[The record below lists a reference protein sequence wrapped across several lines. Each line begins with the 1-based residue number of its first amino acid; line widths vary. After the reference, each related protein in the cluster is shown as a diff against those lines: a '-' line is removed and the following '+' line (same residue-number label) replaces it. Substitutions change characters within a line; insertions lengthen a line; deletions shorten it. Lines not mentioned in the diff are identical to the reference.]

1 MHDQTRV
8 KQSESD
14 HHDRLARISLI
25 LHENHRNPR
34 FPPDSGFRRN
44 PRESRESEGMVLET
58 DLENLQNL
66 MEKFSEI
73 IENR

>member
-1 MHDQTRV
+1 MHDQARV

-14 HHDRLARISLI
+14 HHDRLARISQI
-25 LHENHRNPR
+25 LHENHR
-34 FPPDSGFRRN
+34 RN
-44 PRESRESEGMVLET
+44 PRESEGMVLET